1 MPRFPFPASFWIVLG
16 TQMEATS
23 ITHNMGC
30 RRFYTFTDLVVQ
42 PSDTGKQVAPATQVP
57 TSSSGGSHATAHFI
71 GLNEV
76 IDLGSNLSCE
86 ASFIIGFLVS
96 FAFLHFK

>member
-30 RRFYTFTDLVVQ
+30 RRFYTLTDLVVQ
-42 PSDTGKQVAPATQVP
+42 PSDTGSRWLQLLRSPPALPGALMQLLTLL
-57 TSSSGGSHATAHFI
+57 

-76 IDLGSNLSCE
+76 IGLGSNLS
-86 ASFIIGFLVS
+86 L
-96 FAFLHFK
+96 